1 MDQGGDTYQE
11 GDKSMNKDEGYYQLS
26 HIYGNLF
33 APNLSGERRLD
44 RQFRKKGFS
53 RGRNVNINLKKVVF

>member
-1 MDQGGDTYQE
+1 
-11 GDKSMNKDEGYYQLS
+11 MNKDEGYYQLS

-44 RQFRKKGFS
+44 RQFRKKAS
-53 RGRNVNINLKKVVF
+53 VEVETSTLI